1 MTVVA
6 VLVDP
11 PRDGLV
17 LPDLPDE
24 TPLSAAEATRL
35 YEAMVSDLL
44 LAVAESGGDLLVNYR
59 SDDQLPD
66 EHVPEGSDAEAEVRD
81 LVADVLEEDQRE
93 DARVEVQVGSS
104 RSARVGNTVTHL
116 LEAEGV
122 QSAAVLEPDA
132 PTLLRKDVD
141 SAAMKLRR
149 SEVVLGPADDGDVY
163 FAGFTDPVDFEDALS
178 APAVENLNA
187 RAVDAGHGVDFL
199 PGRRRVTSA
208 GALRTLVSELRA
220 RRASGRL
227 VPAYTTALVEDLGL
241 RVEGGDGGEG
251 GGEEPTLTR
260 A

>member
-66 EHVPEGSDAEAEVRD
+66 EHVPGGADAEAEVRD
-81 LVADVLEEDQRE
+81 LVADVLDEDQRE
-93 DARVEVQVGSS
+93 SARVEVQVGSS

-199 PGRRRVTSA
+199 PGRRRVASA

-220 RRASGRL
+220 RRAAGRL

-241 RVEGGDGGEG
+241 RVEGGGGDAG
-251 GGEEPTLTR
+251 EPTLTR
-260 A
+260 G

>member
-17 LPDLPDE
+17 LPDLPAE
-24 TPLSAAEATRL
+24 TPLSAGQATRL
-35 YEAMVSDLL
+35 YEAMVSDAL
-44 LAVAESGGDLLVNYR
+44 LAAAESGGDLLVNYR

-66 EHVPEGSDAEAEVRD
+66 EHVPEGADAEAEVRA
-81 LVADVLEEDQRE
+81 LVEDVLDEEQAE
-93 DARVEVQVGSS
+93 AARVEVQVGSS
-104 RSARVGNTVTHL
+104 RSARIGNTVTHL
-116 LEAEGV
+116 LETEEVG
-122 QSAAVLEPDA
+122 SAAVLEPDV

-163 FAGFTDPVDFEDALS
+163 FAGFKSPVDFEGAFEP
-178 APAVENLNA
+178 PAVENANA
-187 RAVDAGHGVDFL
+187 RAVDAGHDVDFL
-199 PGRRRVTSA
+199 AARRRVRTG

-220 RRASGRL
+220 RRAAGRL

-241 RVEGGDGGEG
+241 RVDEDEGG
-251 GGEEPTLTR
+251 EPTLVLE
-260 A
+260 